1 MPAEKN
7 RLVRVAVPLIVAL
20 IGLAIV
26 LGVFIGGPKR
36 SGGPS
41 SPPATPGGSAQS
53 GESEPSPA
61 DAADGNEATGER
73 KAASPDGSGDA
84 ATAPAQEPAVPALSE
99 RGDPAPATT
108 GSAPVGV
115 LRARTVVS
123 EADPV
128 PIGDLTPGGD
138 LRLKVE
144 FTRFGAGVRS
154 ITMADYFVSIDRT
167 EHYEVQRR
175 MEAPLEDGRRVL
187 LTSLAARGIEINGQ
201 FVDLFSRDST
211 PVWREVSPGSFEA
224 EVEDGAGAPVLR
236 LRKSYSVRPGSFEI
250 EVRQS
255 AENLTATPMSVV
267 WFQYGPIELPADTAG
282 YSIDVRRVRFGF
294 LLDRQSDP
302 SQQFVQADGKLKGR
316 AAVVK
321 EIASTGDSALWP
333 GAVGGRNAGELVWV
347 AQTNRYFAFSVH
359 PLIDEQRALA
369 NLQDPQANPIDKAF
383 SLAERIDGV
392 VWRTGGAGSETL
404 LLQLTGRRMPL
415 EPSRPADLSFAA
427 YAGPLGRRQL
437 SASADPVFGSLG
449 LDQMVIYNLGGMCA
463 FCTFQWLARGL
474 LWFLTFLHDYVVF
487 DWALAIMVLVVCV
500 RSALHPVTRRS
511 QVGIMRFSKQM
522 QRLAPKQQ
530 KLREKFKDDPKRM
543 QQEMMKLMKEEG
555 VSYTGMLGCLPM
567 FLQSPIWIA
576 LYAMLYFSFD
586 LRHEGAFF
594 GVFQAVSGGK
604 WTFLADLSAADHFI
618 DFGRPLFTIP
628 LMGSITGLN
637 ILPLLLGVVFYLQ
650 QKYLTPPPSTSLT
663 PEQASQQ
670 KIMKVMMVVMFPVF
684 MYNAP
689 SGLTIYFITNSVLGI
704 LESRWIRAHVDRLE
718 LEGPPKPG
726 FAERLA
732 KRVANEAAARQQQRG
747 SSPPK
752 RGK

>member
-7 RLVRVAVPLIVAL
+7 RLLRVTVPIVVGL

-26 LGVFIGGPKR
+26 IGVFIGGPRR
-36 SGGPS
+36 SA
-41 SPPATPGGSAQS
+41 PPAAQPAPGAQS
-53 GESEPSPA
+53 AAEAQTPPAESPSTEAQAEGPDTQSQAPTLSEQSA
-61 DAADGNEATGER
+61 D
-73 KAASPDGSGDA
+73 
-84 ATAPAQEPAVPALSE
+84 PALS
-99 RGDPAPATT
+99 PTT
-108 GSAPVGV
+108 SSGPVPVGT

-123 EADPV
+123 EADPT
-128 PIGDLTPGGD
+128 PIGDLTPSGD

-154 ITMADYFVSIDRT
+154 ITMADFFVSIDRK

-175 MEAPLEDGRRVL
+175 MEAPLDDGRRVL

-224 EVEDGAGAPVLR
+224 EIEDDTGNPVLR

-255 AENLTATPMSVV
+255 AENLTAAPMSVV
-267 WFQYGPIELPADTAG
+267 WVQYGPIELPEDTAG

-294 LLDRQSDP
+294 LLDQGSDP

-316 AAVVK
+316 AAIVK
-321 EIASTGDSALWP
+321 EIVNSGNSEIWP
-333 GAVGGRNAGELVWV
+333 GSIGGRNAGPLVWV
-347 AQTNRYFAFSVH
+347 AQTNRYFVFSVH
-359 PLIDEQRALA
+359 PLVGETEAAA
-369 NLQDPQANPIDKAF
+369 NVQDPQAHPIDKAF
-383 SLAERIDGV
+383 ALAERVDGV
-392 VWRTGGAGSETL
+392 VWRTGGQGTERL
-404 LLQLTGRRMPL
+404 LLQMTSRRLTLAPGA
-415 EPSRPADLSFAA
+415 PADLSFAA

-437 SASADPVFGSLG
+437 SARADPVFGALG

-463 FCTFQWLARGL
+463 FCTFQWLAKGL
-474 LWFLTFLHDYVVF
+474 LWFLTFLHDSVVF

-500 RSALHPVTRRS
+500 RTVLHPITKRS
-511 QVGIMRFSKQM
+511 QVGLMRFSKQM

-530 KLREKFKDDPKRM
+530 KLREKYKDDPKRM

-555 VSYTGMLGCLPM
+555 VSYTGALGCLPM

-586 LRHEGAFF
+586 LRHQGAFF
-594 GVFQAVSGGK
+594 GVFQKLSGGR
-604 WTFLADLSAADHFI
+604 WSFLADLSAADHFI
-618 DFGRPLFTIP
+618 DFGRPLFSIP
-628 LMGSITGLN
+628 LMGQITGLN
-637 ILPLLLGVVFYLQ
+637 ILPLLLGVVFYVQ
-650 QKYLTPPPSTSLT
+650 QKYLTPPPSTALS
-663 PEQASQQ
+663 PEQETQQ

-689 SGLTIYFITNSVLGI
+689 SGLTIYFITNSILGI

-726 FAERLA
+726 FTERLA
-732 KRVANEAAARQQQRG
+732 KRVANEAAARQQQRK
-747 SSPPK
+747 PAPK